1 MSAAEVQPVL
11 RALRRGGI
19 HVVALHNHMVGGEP
33 VHYFVHYW
41 AKGPALDLAQALRG
55 ALDAQRAAAR
65 IEDR

>member
-1 MSAAEVQPVL
+1 
-11 RALRRGGI
+11 
-19 HVVALHNHMVGGEP
+19 MVGGEP
-33 VHYFVHYW
+33 VQYFVHYW